1 MANTNVNVVQQIKF
15 LLETELDEKSKIQV
29 GKDLKSILEDA
40 VIAFDKSETEK
51 NLKPIVAMIN
61 SVLKKA
67 DMPIIDEGSITAS
80 FEKIAN
86 MSADTFQEAFNAAIK
101 NNGGIRLSFNDMKL
115 DDIIESINKVSESIE
130 QLGHNTSNVKK
141 SIEKDIRDINAAIER
156 MGNGE
161 NADKS
166 IQDALQYKPKTV
178 KSYNKTGSQSI
189 DELYN
194 EYDSATNWEEKTVA
208 LVKYKKEY
216 DSYLEYLKKKKPTE
230 VESFSSGKYG
240 KLYKR
245 IGNNFSS
252 MVVDLENILVVRRQ
266 RETGVLDD
274 RQNELVDDRNKP
286 WAREK
291 TLKEVQRTLTGGLK
305 VSADG
310 GGDESLK
317 IEPNDGGS
325 NNKMS
330 SATIEPIQSIKETVV
345 DIKNDVHKLV
355 DPKYIKTENQQQD
368 ANDQSDLNVNG
379 DNKKDLSGLSSDV
392 HKIVEYTAYRTVEPP
407 EESGKSKE
415 DSYDD
420 FSAQYWGLDRK
431 LAESYAD
438 TLNKNNSIIIGT
450 IKPTNPL
457 IIDANEAMWDEFDKM
472 PELKELFPGLQ
483 IGPKVSGEEVQKQIN
498 ELSKQAGFDAVIIKN
513 VQDNFNAYEDSD
525 APIGTTIAVLDD
537 DIVTLTGSLQEIA
550 QQSDGNGAKIFSE
563 EMTGIPEY
571 YEYSQSS
578 AEQRLANL
586 QAQKNSYE
594 QWYQDTIKRL
604 SSENGND
611 GIIKKL
617 KRDNIVAMQ
626 NFNTE
631 MEAISNYLSGE
642 KDSISSD
649 SEKRNSTKNY
659 QKDSTSGIDESTL
672 RNVLGDT
679 TFKVQDVSDDISA
692 DNNANKDN
700 TDGNKNSTPFSIDE
714 NTINKILDHTYN
726 VQIKDNTDENPST
739 DNKLIELINKL
750 IANGIGER
758 GAFLNSKDG
767 LYIGFKEGDA
777 HSTSA
782 DIEDYKKAS
791 KNGYDTR
798 IHFHTA
804 KTAAPSGDNRKTKEN
819 PYGGSDVG
827 NWVKAFDYI
836 KKQIIVTKNELLSFD
851 LSNMTKEQL
860 EAVRDAYEKDV
871 IKYKEDS
878 SLSKDELQVKM
889 RQSLERL
896 FQPYVGA
903 MTAYKLPT
911 VVSDTLE
918 QKGSGAATTVN
929 ASIDTKDLA
938 KEETLG
944 NIGESLNKIIEN
956 IKPNSNGENLTTING
971 TVNVVSPD
979 NGNQIAQ
986 ETTLKQILE
995 NINQDKI
1002 DENAPSDG
1010 ESTADVKP
1018 DDGEQM
1024 RKFILQELGQ
1034 YKTFDDAYKA
1044 GRKRVQYNGEEVG
1057 FGTLISRYMEQY
1069 LGTKFDKDTLKDM
1082 WQSVA
1087 PKFAPVELTKED
1099 AIAIIREKIPDNL
1112 LEGWFRK
1119 GDSEYKPLLEQAVMS
1134 DDEIRNAALNIM
1146 WSNFK
1151 EFSGKDI
1158 GFEEFLNSE
1167 IPMYRGKNSE
1177 NYTEYDDLLSFS
1189 FDPKVAEKFGKYV
1202 LETLIKPIET
1212 IGSLQTTGEA
1222 EALVYRKPLES
1233 RAEYQKWHDD
1243 MANVNPNIENNTSRL
1258 LTEEDV
1264 RNVEEAYDSAIRK
1277 VDILTEEL
1285 IEARKELE
1293 KFQQQAEL
1301 YGYGSD
1307 MSQQQAGR
1315 VRSTLYK
1322 PENAKTSK
1330 DYSRAQYVVDML
1342 KKGYNVEKTNSG
1354 DYGFARPDIGENV
1367 YNTITKTEYDYAVY
1381 LSEKIKELNVGWE
1394 EGLKILQS
1402 QNGQLEAA
1410 QQKVTGLESALSDA
1424 NSTKDVMYDAQTVIH
1439 NAYNKQQNGQTED
1452 STVANNQKKIK
1463 SYEELVAI
1471 VNTYFELKSKL
1482 RDINVEYADGIYGEN
1497 YNPPIFA
1504 AMESIES
1511 MLENSQLDASN
1522 MDVFNALHEDG
1533 VNAESA
1539 VKRIA
1544 ASIGIEVEQQE
1555 RLNES
1560 MRDGIQVR
1568 KSLNQTEEQSLL
1580 PDSNKFNKKSFLDDA
1595 QKAEVVKLGEEYR
1608 VILSLLEKD
1617 DEKVSEVAGALRE
1630 RANAI
1635 MNVMYAVRQN
1645 DSTPGE
1651 TYKLLFGGSDEAASA
1666 IANAKKKS
1674 ELVSGFDT
1682 KNIDNQSKQA
1692 AIDLIY
1698 KEVEAEKRL
1707 LEEKKAQEEAEKETY
1722 KIEFIAQYTKALE
1735 KEKSLINEIIELQ
1748 KELKILKDSNDES
1761 KYSDVL
1767 RKWSDKRVDLRD
1779 ANDALYSAFVD
1790 VNKPS
1795 DVERYIKELPSTN
1808 APTSKS
1814 LITTSVQSN
1823 SEENDMNVLLAS
1835 VNAVTEAVKLKTR
1848 AFNTERSAV
1857 QLVVE
1862 DEVKA
1867 LDVLE
1872 NKLIS
1877 IKQTLEGLMNN
1888 VGAGASDLA
1897 SGLSNVNINVNYP
1910 ENSKVEFNSTAIEQ
1924 LVSAINSI
1932 PSKQNPVTTT
1942 AVGNV
1947 PATENTLLI
1956 IKEAVAAINNKMGKG
1971 TKSGGG
1977 GYKKT
1982 TKSDYTGSP
1991 FFGEKIKT
1999 RELELGKFVQQL
2011 NNAGKNTQKL
2021 QDMIRQ
2027 LQTALQAVN
2036 SGESLSVYDQMFRQV
2051 KLLVSIDDLQRA
2063 PVEKDKISDY
2073 KQLIKFAKE
2082 YYKLVEKYEKAEDGS
2097 NRKRVLGNQK
2107 DAIEKF
2113 MSDNGIDLGNIVLDD
2128 ENYNKQL
2135 SDLRIKHSN
2144 SMTEIDAANK
2154 DKSNNKALKEE
2165 QAEVKKLIDLY
2176 RDLGEE
2182 IAKRDYA
2189 ETKES
2194 KDAHQQTINE
2204 IAKKIRENTYYD
2216 KVNKQDAINA
2226 MRESAANKSA
2236 SLRQSQAD
2244 KAGAQRVRD
2253 ENKALKE
2260 QEQTI
2265 TKLETMYKNIGKA
2278 MAEVEVNGD
2287 LKKKEEASQLQKE
2300 IDKKIQGLK
2309 LAKDEEDTLRE
2320 KLNIIKETAKEN
2332 NKALLIAQNNQKD
2345 NKKELNKQVRI
2356 SRQKARIGRANSTIN
2371 GAEDVIYN
2379 AGVIDS
2385 VDASEVAV
2393 VQTLKTEL
2401 EKLKG
2406 LYAAIQATD
2415 GAVNESDAQ
2424 QLVNQ
2429 TRLVKAHATELNK
2442 LLQQYER
2449 LSGDNVKE
2457 IVSYDAKGNLEKQ
2470 LINAAKAATN
2480 GRVEIKGFNEETG
2493 ELVTLVKGE
2502 KNSFTE
2508 CTYAVREYDNQ
2519 IVQVTGTTKKME
2531 GFMDGILR
2539 KTKEIFMYFSG
2550 SSVVYKLFNEL
2561 RQGIQYVREI
2571 DGALTELKKVT
2582 DETDETYEKFLNT
2595 ASKTAGKV
2603 GSTIKDIV
2611 SSTADWARLGYSLE
2625 DAANL
2630 SESTSI
2636 LLNVSEFQSID
2647 DATSALVSTM
2657 QAFGY
2662 AAEDSMHVVDVMNEI
2677 GNNYAVSSDG
2687 IATALQ
2693 DSASSLM
2700 AANNSYQEAVA
2711 LIAAANR
2718 VNF

>member
-29 GKDLKSILEDA
+29 GKDLKSVLEDA

-101 NNGGIRLSFNDMKL
+101 NNGGIKLSFNDMKL

-130 QLGHNTSNVKK
+130 QLGNNTSNAKK

-166 IQDALQYKPKTV
+166 IQDALQYKPKTA

-245 IGNNFSS
+245 IGNDFSS
-252 MVVDLENILVVRRQ
+252 IVGNLENILVVRRQ

-291 TLKEVQRTLTGGLK
+291 TLQEVNRTLKGGLK
-305 VSADG
+305 VSSDG
-310 GGDESLK
+310 GGG
-317 IEPNDGGS
+317 DGG
-325 NNKMS
+325 KPV
-330 SATIEPIQSIKETVV
+330 EE
-345 DIKNDVHKLV
+345 H
-355 DPKYIKTENQQQD
+355 PKSE
-368 ANDQSDLNVNG
+368 
-379 DNKKDLSGLSSDV
+379 LSQ
-392 HKIVEYTAYRTVEPP
+392 R
-407 EESGKSKE
+407 E
-415 DSYDD
+415 DSVNKSAKNNNNAKNGSKVVVEEPKIGKKYTMLRAVEFTDD
-420 FSAQYWGLDRK
+420 GREQKKQAVDTYGAEYWSRDIDTVK
-431 LAESYAD
+431 SYAD
-438 TLNKNNSIIIGT
+438 DHRNQSYIIKGNIVP
-450 IKPTNPL
+450 KNPL
-457 IIDANEAMWDEFDKM
+457 IIDANGFMWNDWKNIPQF
-472 PELKELFPGLQ
+472 KELFPGLRELLADRNN
-483 IGPKVSGEEVQKQIN
+483 IDDDKQKYIN
-498 ELSKQAGFDAVIIKN
+498 EQARAAGFDAVILKN
-513 VQDNFNAYEDSD
+513 VQDNKD
-525 APIGTTIAVLDD
+525 ADLDTRAPTTDTIAVLDD
-537 DIVTLTGSLQEIA
+537 SIVKVTGSIRELTETSEILKSKYGQSMLSDIQRYKEIIQKGKDISDEEDEEVGALIEKLTANLTKHVYSEQRKYFEKFEDGEISAEDLAEYLISNRSNKVFEDNPSKEIPDFYEKPHESTTEEHLSLLKQQQEASQKWYQETIARLEKEPENESLVKQLQKDHATAA
-550 QQSDGNGAKIFSE
+550 QNFKQLIEF
-563 EMTGIPEY
+563 
-571 YEYSQSS
+571 YEGRNSQS
-578 AEQRLANL
+578 EQTTKSDKNTAKPTEKKK
-586 QAQKNSYE
+586 QPEAQKQTKQKQSVDQSAITIDAESLRAAIGGATDDLAKE
-594 QWYQDTIKRL
+594 QTLGEINGLVESLVPKVDDDASPDEQNDAPSEQNKDTI
-604 SSENGND
+604 
-611 GIIKKL
+611 
-617 KRDNIVAMQ
+617 A
-626 NFNTE
+626 
-631 MEAISNYLSGE
+631 
-642 KDSISSD
+642 
-649 SEKRNSTKNY
+649 
-659 QKDSTSGIDESTL
+659 IDESSLKT
-672 RNVLGDT
+672 VLEG
-679 TFKVQDVSDDISA
+679 V
-692 DNNANKDN
+692 
-700 TDGNKNSTPFSIDE
+700 
-714 NTINKILDHTYN
+714 TYN
-726 VQIKDNTDENPST
+726 VKVVDDADSDADQTSLTTAIESATNDLAKDQTINNAKDAIISAISGEAATTDQNVDKATQQQIKQETGNQDQRFDRLND
-739 DNKLIELINKL
+739 
-750 IANGIGER
+750 IAS
-758 GAFLNSKDG
+758 A
-767 LYIGFKEGDA
+767 Y
-777 HSTSA
+777 A
-782 DIEDYKKAS
+782 DIEDVEAAIKQFGEVYKQIVLMSDVEYRNIKP
-791 KNGYDTR
+791 N
-798 IHFHTA
+798 
-804 KTAAPSGDNRKTKEN
+804 KTGINILRKIASGDFDV
-819 PYGGSDVG
+819 SDYSGIEFQRVDKPI
-827 NWVKAFDYI
+827 NT
-836 KKQIIVTKNELLSFD
+836 TKNISINTSEITD
-851 LSNMTKEQL
+851 AIRDN
-860 EAVRDAYEKDV
+860 AV
-871 IKYKEDS
+871 
-878 SLSKDELQVKM
+878 
-889 RQSLERL
+889 
-896 FQPYVGA
+896 
-903 MTAYKLPT
+903 
-911 VVSDTLE
+911 
-918 QKGSGAATTVN
+918 
-929 ASIDTKDLA
+929 DTKDLA
-938 KEETLG
+938 KEDTLG
-944 NIGESLNKIIEN
+944 NIGKDLKTIIDNTKQNPAADNNDASPEQESQED
-956 IKPNSNGENLTTING
+956 NGE
-971 TVNVVSPD
+971 
-979 NGNQIAQ
+979 
-986 ETTLKQILE
+986 KMR
-995 NINQDKI
+995 
-1002 DENAPSDG
+1002 
-1010 ESTADVKP
+1010 TAI
-1018 DDGEQM
+1018 M
-1024 RKFILQELGQ
+1024 QELAKYG
-1034 YKTFDDAYKA
+1034 TLEEALKA
-1044 GRKRVQYNGEEVG
+1044 GGKRIQFDGSEVH
-1057 FGTLISRYMEQY
+1057 FGSFVSEY
-1069 LGTKFDKDTLKDM
+1069 LDKFLGQDFDRGIYEDLWKEAR
-1082 WQSVA
+1082 QQFY
-1087 PKFAPVELTKED
+1087 KFEPVELTKED
-1099 AIAIIREKIPDNL
+1099 AINIIREKIPDNL

-1158 GFEEFLNSE
+1158 GFKEFLNSE

-1189 FDPKVAEKFGKYV
+1189 FDPKIAEKFGKYV

-1243 MANVNPNIENNTSRL
+1243 MANVSPNIENNTSRL

-1307 MSQQQAGR
+1307 MSLQQAGR

-1424 NSTKDVMYDAQTVIH
+1424 NSAKDVMYDAQTVIH
-1439 NAYNKQQNGQTED
+1439 NAYNKQKNGQTED

-1471 VNTYFELKSKL
+1471 VNRYFELKSKL
-1482 RDINVEYADGIYGEN
+1482 RDINIEYNDGIDGEN

-1544 ASIGIEVEQQE
+1544 AAIGIEVEQQE

-1635 MNVMYAVRQN
+1635 MDVMYAVRQN

-1682 KNIDNQSKQA
+1682 KNIDNQNRQA

-1722 KIEFIAQYTKALE
+1722 KTEFIAQYTKALE

-1767 RKWSDKRVDLRD
+1767 RKWSDKREDLRD
-1779 ANDALYSAFVD
+1779 ANDALYSAFID
-1790 VNKPS
+1790 VKPS
-1795 DVERYIKELPSTN
+1795 DAERYIKELPSTN
-1808 APTSKS
+1808 APISKS
-1814 LITTSVQSN
+1814 LITTGAQSN

-1862 DEVKA
+1862 DEVKT

-1910 ENSKVEFNSTAIEQ
+1910 ENGKVEFNSTAIEQ
-1924 LVSAINSI
+1924 LVSAINGI
-1932 PSKQNPVTTT
+1932 PSKQKPVTTT

-1956 IKEAVAAINNKMGKG
+1956 IKESVAAINNKMGKG

-1977 GYKKT
+1977 YKKT
-1982 TKSDYTGSP
+1982 TKSDYTGSA

-2011 NNAGKNTQKL
+2011 NNTGKNTQKL

-2063 PVEKDKISDY
+2063 PAEKDKIADY

-2082 YYKLVEKYEKAEDGS
+2082 YYKLVEKYKKAEDGS

-2113 MSDNGIDLGNIVLDD
+2113 MSDNGINLGNIALDD

-2144 SMTEIDAANK
+2144 NMAEIDAANK
-2154 DKSNNKALKEE
+2154 DKSNKKALQEE

-2176 RDLGEE
+2176 RSLGEE
-2182 IAKRDYA
+2182 VAKRDYA

-2204 IAKKIRENTYYD
+2204 IAKKIRGNAYYD

-2265 TKLETMYKNIGKA
+2265 TELESMYKNLGKA

-2287 LKKKEEASQLQKE
+2287 LKKKERASQLQKE
-2300 IDKKIQGLK
+2300 IDTKIQGLK

-2320 KLNIIKETAKEN
+2320 KLNIIKETEKEN
-2332 NKALLIAQNNQKD
+2332 SKALLVAQNKQKD
-2345 NKKELNKQVRI
+2345 NKKELNKQVRT

-2371 GAEDVIYN
+2371 GAEDAIYD
-2379 AGVIDS
+2379 ASVIDS

-2393 VQTLKTEL
+2393 VQSLNTEL

-2406 LYAAIQATD
+2406 LYAAIQAND
-2415 GAVNESDAQ
+2415 GVVSESDAQ

-2480 GRVEIKGFNEETG
+2480 GRAEIKGFNEETG
-2493 ELVTLVKGE
+2493 ELVAIVKGE

-2539 KTKEIFMYFSG
+2539 KMKEIFMYFSG

-2571 DGALTELKKVT
+2571 DSALTELKKVT

-2611 SSTADWARLGYSLE
+2611 SSTADWARLGFSLE

-2630 SESTSI
+2630 AESTSI
-2636 LLNVSEFQSID
+2636 LLNVSEFSSID

-2662 AAEDSMHVVDVMNEI
+2662 AAKDSMHVVDVMNEI
-2677 GNNYAVSSDG
+2677 GKLLPIDNYIG
-2687 IATALQ
+2687 
-2693 DSASSLM
+2693 
-2700 AANNSYQEAVA
+2700 
-2711 LIAAANR
+2711 
-2718 VNF
+2718 

>member
-156 MGNGE
+156 MGNSE

-631 MEAISNYLSGE
+631 IEAISNYLSGE

-700 TDGNKNSTPFSIDE
+700 TDGNKSSTPFSIDE

-860 EAVRDAYEKDV
+860 EAVGDAYEKDV

-903 MTAYKLPT
+903 MTAYKLPN

-929 ASIDTKDLA
+929 ASIDTKDLSSAFADSTKGLATEETLGDVKDFVKTIADSTNNENGQDELQVDKGTQRQIKQETGNQEQRFDRLNDIASDYEDIEDVEAAIKQFGEVYKQIVLMSDDGYKYIKPNKSGINILSKIASGDFDVSDYSGIEFQRVDKPISTTKNISINTSEITDAIRDDAIDTKDLA

-1010 ESTADVKP
+1010 EAAADVKP

-1044 GRKRVQYNGEEVG
+1044 GRKRVQ
-1057 FGTLISRYMEQY
+1057 F
-1069 LGTKFDKDTLKDM
+1069 
-1082 WQSVA
+1082 
-1087 PKFAPVELTKED
+1087 
-1099 AIAIIREKIPDNL
+1099 
-1112 LEGWFRK
+1112 
-1119 GDSEYKPLLEQAVMS
+1119 
-1134 DDEIRNAALNIM
+1134 
-1146 WSNFK
+1146 
-1151 EFSGKDI
+1151 
-1158 GFEEFLNSE
+1158 
-1167 IPMYRGKNSE
+1167 
-1177 NYTEYDDLLSFS
+1177 
-1189 FDPKVAEKFGKYV
+1189 
-1202 LETLIKPIET
+1202 ET

-1233 RAEYQKWHDD
+1233 RAEYKKWHDD
-1243 MANVNPNIENNTSRL
+1243 MANVNQNLENNTSRL

-1264 RNVEEAYDSAIRK
+1264 RNAEEAYDSAIRK
-1277 VDILTEEL
+1277 VNILTEEL
-1285 IEARKELE
+1285 VEARKELE
-1293 KFQQQAEL
+1293 KLQQQADL

-1307 MSQQQAGR
+1307 MYPQQAGR
-1315 VRSTLYK
+1315 VRSTLSK

-1402 QNGQLEAA
+1402 QNGQLEAV

-1504 AMESIES
+1504 EMESIES

-1544 ASIGIEVEQQE
+1544 AAIGIEVEQQE

-1580 PDSNKFNKKSFLDDA
+1580 PDSNKFNEKSFLDDA

-1608 VILSLLEKD
+1608 VILSLLERD
-1617 DEKVSEVAGALRE
+1617 DEKVSEVADALRE

-1645 DSTPGE
+1645 DSTQGE
-1651 TYKLLFGGSDEAASA
+1651 TYKLLFGGSDETARA
-1666 IANAKKKS
+1666 IANAKKQS

-1682 KNIDNQSKQA
+1682 KNIDNQSRQA

-1748 KELKILKDSNDES
+1748 KELKILEDANDES

-1767 RKWSDKRVDLRD
+1767 RKWSDKRADLQD

-1790 VNKPS
+1790 VKPS

-1814 LITTSVQSN
+1814 LITTGAQSN

-1932 PSKQNPVTTT
+1932 PSKQNPVTNT

-2063 PVEKDKISDY
+2063 PVEKDKIADY

-2082 YYKLVEKYEKAEDGS
+2082 YYKLVEKYEKAEDDS
-2097 NRKRVLGNQK
+2097 NRKRILGNQK
-2107 DAIEKF
+2107 DAIEQF
-2113 MSDNGIDLGNIVLDD
+2113 MSDNGIDLRNIVLDD

-2144 SMTEIDAANK
+2144 NMAEIDAANK
-2154 DKSNNKALKEE
+2154 DKSNKKALKEE

-2204 IAKKIRENTYYD
+2204 IAKKIRGNAYYD

-2260 QEQTI
+2260 EEQTI
-2265 TKLETMYKNIGKA
+2265 TKLEAMYKNLGKA

-2287 LKKKEEASQLQKE
+2287 LKKKEYASQLQKE
-2300 IDKKIQGLK
+2300 IDTKIQGLK
-2309 LAKDEEDTLRE
+2309 LEKDEENTLRE

-2332 NKALLIAQNNQKD
+2332 NKALLVAQNNQKD
-2345 NKKELNKQVRI
+2345 NKKEFDKQVRT

-2371 GAEDVIYN
+2371 GAEDAIYN
-2379 AGVIDS
+2379 ASVIDT

-2393 VQTLKTEL
+2393 VQTLNTEL
-2401 EKLKG
+2401 EKLKD
-2406 LYAAIQATD
+2406 LYASIQATD
-2415 GAVNESDAQ
+2415 GAVSESDAIQ
-2424 QLVNQ
+2424 IVNQ

-2457 IVSYDAKGNLEKQ
+2457 IISYDAKGNLEKQ

-2480 GRVEIKGFNEETG
+2480 GRAEIKGFNAETG

-2662 AAEDSMHVVDVMNEI
+2662 AAEDSMHVVDVLNEV
-2677 GNNYAVSSDG
+2677 GK
-2687 IATALQ
+2687 L
-2693 DSASSLM
+2693 
-2700 AANNSYQEAVA
+2700 VA
-2711 LIAAANR
+2711 HR
-2718 VNF
+2718 